1 MPKRAEPEP
10 NWSKSRPERTIPS
23 AFRASFGCSADSHPP
38 DSSREWRCR
47 TTYPMGSSRYDD
59 SESITFIFFRATK
72 FFAEF
77 VKSLAGTAER
87 SAKSRIENQRKTS
100 GNFLLQLHGAG
111 SKGGGC
117 SSHAQYPSIDNESK
131 LNFYITWNYVRLSFR
146 S

>member
-72 FFAEF
+72 FFAES
-77 VKSLAGTAER
+77 VKSWR
-87 SAKSRIENQRKTS
+87 VQ
-100 GNFLLQLHGAG
+100 
-111 SKGGGC
+111 
-117 SSHAQYPSIDNESK
+117 PSDPPRAAS
-131 LNFYITWNYVRLSFR
+131 
-146 S
+146 